1 MKIKVCGITSYED
14 AKLALDL
21 GADALG
27 FNCFP
32 PSPRYIDPQAS
43 RSIIRKLPPFA
54 IAVGLFVNEADPPEV
69 EQKARYMGVRV
80 LQFHGD
86 ESPDYCRRF
95 SEWAVIKAVRIGTEP
110 IPENLDEY
118 PAQAFLLD
126 SKDDALYGGTGKT
139 FAWSLA
145 AGIASLR
152 PVILAGGLR
161 VDNVGEAIRRLNPYA
176 VDVCSGVECKPGK
189 KDPAKLRDFMNEVA
203 HVCRGL

>member
-43 RSIIRKLPPFA
+43 RSIIRKLPPFG
-54 IAVGLFVNEADPPEV
+54 IAVGLFVNEADPSEV
-69 EQKARYMGVRV
+69 EQKARYMGVQV

-95 SEWAVIKAVRIGTEP
+95 GKWAVIKAVRIGTEP
-110 IPENLDEY
+110 IPENLDEF

-145 AGIASLR
+145 EGIASLR

-161 VDNVGEAIRRLNPYA
+161 ADNVGEAIRRLNPYA
-176 VDVCSGVECKPGK
+176 VDVCSGVECRPGK